1 MHFQHFLRNKK
12 AQETGGGDTTTLSL
26 ANMLSFA
33 LTGVVLVVFFF
44 IFLGSSK
51 SFASSGEIEQSGA
64 ETLDQFQI
72 AFESVSNGSTDVA
85 VTIAS
90 ISEDQVLAVFGADED
105 ETLRDTCGWNND
117 MKKNLDFCRPS
128 DDFCVCLYDEEYTAY
143 DPLECRSMPSGNYF
157 NVYTEPY
164 EYFTANFGEVDE
176 KNNRADTVIYSD
188 CWSSGTKLKAKKLT
202 IQKDGDWIRISDNTC
217 GNSGMGECMHICKGK
232 KPIERKSLSHTCI
245 EKDRSM
251 CCTAEEP

>member
-26 ANMLSFA
+26 ANILSFV
-33 LTGVVLVVFFF
+33 LTGIVLLVFFF

-51 SFASSGEIEQSGA
+51 SFASSGAVEQSGA

-85 VTIAS
+85 VTTVS
-90 ISEDQVLAVFGADED
+90 ISEDHVLAVFGPDAD
-105 ETLRDTCGWNND
+105 ETLRDTCGYNND
-117 MKKNLDFCRPS
+117 MKKNLDFCRQP
-128 DDFCVCLYDEEYTAY
+128 DDFCVCLYSTDTANN
-143 DPLECRSMPSGNYF
+143 PLDCRTMPSGNYF

-188 CWSSGTKLKAKKLT
+188 CWSSGTKLKVKKLA
-202 IQKDGDWIRISDNTC
+202 IEKDGIWISISDNVC
-217 GNSGMGECMHICKGK
+217 GNSGLGGKCMHTCKGDN
-232 KPIERKSLSHTCI
+232 PIERKSLSRTCVND
-245 EKDRSM
+245 KLV
-251 CCTAEEP
+251 CCIAEEP